1 MLRCANTFIKVDLPA
16 PLRNKHNDMNNYN
29 AFESS
34 TIDGLKQYFKLFF
47 KYSLD
52 TFCKDE
58 N

>member
-1 MLRCANTFIKVDLPA
+1 MIWT
-16 PLRNKHNDMNNYN
+16 NYN

-34 TIDGLKQYFKLFF
+34 TTDGLKQYFKLFF

-52 TFCKDE
+52 MFGHEE